1 MVLHGNDKCQKHS
14 LCTTKPFEIEYRL
27 ILFQRYSAYP
37 LLKKITVAHLRD
49 NLANGS
55 RRNGKK
61 YIVPILL

>member
-1 MVLHGNDKCQKHS
+1 MVLHRNDKCQKHS

-37 LLKKITVAHLRD
+37 LFKKKAVAHLRD